1 MQNAV
6 ILIRF
11 LQCYQ
16 SACTIFLCH
25 TCSPYNMN
33 IHNILHIICD
43 MYYAG
48 PYFDA
53 FKKSLS
59 LIKSYLKICFV
70 PFLHVPQ
77 NVPQTY
83 IIVDWYSNK
92 GIFVFR
98 YMFLCSDEIL
108 NSLRVL
114 FRVFFGFIFF
124 VNPYP
129 WSHIVNLYWFQNS
142 DGFPFWKKTKKK
154 KESYFLFHHEYWLE
168 PNFFVGH
175 SLYSRDFL
183 SRSIKSII
191 WKERKP

>member
-1 MQNAV
+1 MTYIMPDH
-6 ILIRF
+6 ILMH
-11 LQCYQ
+11 L
-16 SACTIFLCH
+16 
-25 TCSPYNMN
+25 
-33 IHNILHIICD
+33 
-43 MYYAG
+43 
-48 PYFDA
+48 
-53 FKKSLS
+53 KKSLS
-59 LIKSYLKICFV
+59 LIKSYLNICFV

-142 DGFPFWKKTKKK
+142 DGFPFWKKNEK
-154 KESYFLFHHEYWLE
+154 KERIV
-168 PNFFVGH
+168 FFI
-175 SLYSRDFL
+175 SPWILIRAQFFRRPLALLKRL
-183 SRSIKSII
+183 SV
-191 WKERKP
+191 EVD